1 MQVLISGHL
10 LKKKKRTRKQKMH
23 LGKKRT
29 KDLGPFYLDFEIFSG
44 RAQILIQL
52 ALDWRKLE
60 Q

>member
-10 LKKKKRTRKQKMH
+10 LKKKRGQENKRCTWV
-23 LGKKRT
+23 KKRT